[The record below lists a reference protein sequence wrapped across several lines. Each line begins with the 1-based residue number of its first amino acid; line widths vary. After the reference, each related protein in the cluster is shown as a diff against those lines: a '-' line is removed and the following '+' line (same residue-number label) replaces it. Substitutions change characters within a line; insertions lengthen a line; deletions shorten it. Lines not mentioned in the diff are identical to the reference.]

1 MKKLIK
7 RILWL
12 LLAAILIFGVIFA
25 WPRVPII
32 TAYASKNL
40 VSGIF
45 VSERQQEQV
54 EAQELSFFPINLA
67 KNKVDMKNKTVTSS
81 ILGLAKRTAVYR
93 EGLGGVNVIGRSLD
107 ELQAEK
113 LPFMQLP
120 EFLPDTTPW
129 PLGDML
135 PDTFPAQIDI
145 QELDQLV
152 QSTFDQDPENPM
164 KTFSLMVVYKDQ
176 IIAEEYAPGVDI
188 NTRLI
193 GWSMSKSITSALTG
207 MMKKKGL
214 MDPSERPNIPEWEG
228 DERKNILLGNMLHM
242 NTGIAWDENYFNIS
256 EATIMLYRV
265 PDMYEYSIQMPA
277 QYPPG
282 EHWYYSSGTTNTLS
296 GLIRK
301 ECGSDEEYYRM
312 AYEDLFYPTG
322 MLSAVFETD
331 PSGTF
336 VGSSYCYATTRDWAR
351 FGLLYLHDGIFCG
364 DTILPPGWVEYTVQ
378 EAPGSEGVYGA
389 MFWLNKSKEL
399 PDVPA
404 DMYYCDGF
412 LGQRVF
418 ILPEQDLVVVRMGY
432 SSSTVDFNDFL
443 SKLIA
448 LLPEK

>member
-93 EGLGGVNVIGRSLD
+93 EGLGGVNVIGRSLE

-113 LPFMQLP
+113 LPSLQFP
-120 EFLPDTTPW
+120 EYRPDTTPW

-135 PDTFPAQIDI
+135 PDTFPARIDI
-145 QELDQLV
+145 KALDQLV
-152 QSTFDQDPENPM
+152 ETAFDQDPENPM

-188 NTRLI
+188 NTRLV

-207 MMKKKGL
+207 MMQKKGL
-214 MDPSERPNIPEWEG
+214 MDPSERPNIPEWAS
-228 DERKNILLGNMLHM
+228 DDRKNILLDHMLHM

-277 QYPPG
+277 QYAPG

-364 DTILPPGWVEYTVQ
+364 DTILPPGWVDYTVQ
-378 EAPGSEGVYGA
+378 EAAGSEGVYGA

-399 PDVPA
+399 PDVPD

-418 ILPEQDLVVVRMGY
+418 ILPSQDLVVVRMGY

-448 LLPEK
+448 LLPE